1 PIVNADAYMNATNP
15 QVVWYRVEDVS
26 GECFNV
32 GSFEIRVNLPLDVAF
47 PIPSLS
53 LCDDGPTSAI
63 PQIVFDLTVKTNE
76 IVQNNT
82 GYTVNYYPSYASA
95 LAGTNVI
102 ANPSAY
108 TNTSNPQTLGIEV
121 ISPDGCRSYST
132 MDIRVL
138 PLPTPNTPAA
148 LVACDT
154 ALPQGTEEFDLT
166 QVETQVAGGD
176 PNLSFA
182 YFTSA
187 QDAQDN
193 TNPIADPTAHEG
205 VGTVWIRVMNA
216 FTGSGGD

>member
-1 PIVNADAYMNATNP
+1 
-15 QVVWYRVEDVS
+15 
-26 GECFNV
+26 
-32 GSFEIRVNLPLDVAF
+32 
-47 PIPSLS
+47 
-53 LCDDGPTSAI
+53 
-63 PQIVFDLTVKTNE
+63 
-76 IVQNNT
+76 
-82 GYTVNYYPSYASA
+82 
-95 LAGTNVI
+95 I

-132 MDIRVL
+132 VDIRVL

-154 ALPQGTEEFDLT
+154 ALPHATEEFDLT

-216 FTGSGGD
+216 FTGSGGDACFAIVELQLVVNPLPLVADAAYVLCDIQGQDE